1 MATRQFLK
9 IGEVRPENKNS
20 SYNFLQVLEA
30 ANNNKYDI
38 STLNLIDNVLK
49 NKNKLSNH
57 SAFKTVFLQ
66 NNIY

>member
-9 IGEVRPENKNS
+9 MWEVRPENKNS

-30 ANNNKYDI
+30 ANNYNYEI
-38 STLNLIDNVLK
+38 STLNLIDNMLK
-49 NKNKLSNH
+49 NKNSLSNH
-57 SAFKTVFLQ
+57 FGFKTVFLQ